1 MDERLVELVLRA
13 VDLIPPGRV
22 AAYGDLGR
30 IVGIGP
36 RQVGAVMSRYGD
48 GSTWWRVTRAS
59 GGFSPDLLE
68 RARPHW
74 LEEGIALRSNGRGC
88 RIEEHRADLEQ
99 LERQWRAGVADL
111 APGDRAPRPEPRG
124 SRPRPRR
131 AGSRGSG
138 R

>member
-48 GSTWWRVTRAS
+48 EVTWWRVTNAS
-59 GGFSPDLLE
+59 GGFAPDLLE

-74 LEEGIALRSNGRGC
+74 LEEKIMVRPSGGGC
-88 RIEEHRADLEQ
+88 RIAEHRVDLDW
-99 LERQWRAGVADL
+99 LEARWREAVAEL
-111 APGDRAPRPEPRG
+111 EPPEE
-124 SRPRPRR
+124 
-131 AGSRGSG
+131 
-138 R
+138 

>member
-36 RQVGAVMSRYGD
+36 RQVGAVMSRHGD
-48 GSTWWRVTRAS
+48 AVAWWRVTNAS
-59 GGFSPDLLE
+59 GGFAPDLLE

-74 LEEGIALRSNGRGC
+74 LEEGIELSPGGGGC
-88 RIEEHRADLEQ
+88 RITEHRADLAR
-99 LERQWRAGVADL
+99 LAVGWRESVADL
-111 APGDRAPRPEPRG
+111 DPPGE
-124 SRPRPRR
+124 
-131 AGSRGSG
+131 
-138 R
+138 

>member
-22 AAYGDLGR
+22 AAYGDLGA

-48 GSTWWRVTRAS
+48 GSAWWRVTDAV
-59 GGFSPDLLE
+59 GNFSPDLLE

-74 LEEGIALRSNGRGC
+74 LEEGIRIKANGRGC
-88 RIEEHRADLEQ
+88 RIEDHRADLER
-99 LERQWRAGVADL
+99 LAHQWSAAVADIS
-111 APGDRAPRPEPRG
+111 PGG
-124 SRPRPRR
+124 HVV
-131 AGSRGSG
+131 
-138 R
+138 

>member
-48 GSTWWRVTRAS
+48 GVTWWRVTNAS
-59 GGFSPDLLE
+59 GGFAPDLLE

-74 LEEGIALRSNGRGC
+74 LEEGILVRTSGGGC
-88 RIEEHRADLEQ
+88 RIEEHRADLER
-99 LERQWRAGVADL
+99 LAADWRDAVADL
-111 APGDRAPRPEPRG
+111 APPEE
-124 SRPRPRR
+124 
-131 AGSRGSG
+131 
-138 R
+138 

>member
-13 VDLIPPGRV
+13 VDLIPSGRV

-48 GSTWWRVTRAS
+48 GVTWWRVTNAS
-59 GGFSPDLLE
+59 GGFAPDLLE

-74 LEEGIALRSNGRGC
+74 LEEGILVRTSGGGC
-88 RIEEHRADLEQ
+88 RIEEHRADLER
-99 LERQWRAGVADL
+99 LAADWRDAVADL
-111 APGDRAPRPEPRG
+111 APPEE
-124 SRPRPRR
+124 
-131 AGSRGSG
+131 
-138 R
+138 

>member
-13 VDLIPPGRV
+13 VDLIPRGRV

-48 GSTWWRVTRAS
+48 GVTWWRVTNSS
-59 GGFSPDLLE
+59 GEFAPDLLE

-74 LEEGIALRSNGRGC
+74 LEEGIALSRTGRGC
-88 RIEEHRADLEQ
+88 RIAEHRADLDELAARWRESVAELEHHESEQ
-99 LERQWRAGVADL
+99 DH
-111 APGDRAPRPEPRG
+111 
-124 SRPRPRR
+124 ST
-131 AGSRGSG
+131 
-138 R
+138 

>member
-48 GSTWWRVTRAS
+48 GVTWWRVTNAS
-59 GGFSPDLLE
+59 GGFAPDLLE
-68 RARPHW
+68 RALPHW
-74 LEEGIALRSNGRGC
+74 LEEGILIKPTGGGC
-88 RIEEHRADLEQ
+88 RIREHRVDLDWLASRWREAVADLEP
-99 LERQWRAGVADL
+99 
-111 APGDRAPRPEPRG
+111 PGE
-124 SRPRPRR
+124 
-131 AGSRGSG
+131 
-138 R
+138 

>member
-36 RQVGAVMSRYGD
+36 RQVGAVMSRHGD
-48 GSTWWRVTRAS
+48 SVAWWRVTDAA
-59 GGFSPDLLE
+59 GGFAPDLLE

-74 LEEGIALRSNGRGC
+74 LEEGILNKPDGGGC
-88 RIEEHRADLEQ
+88 RIEEHRADLVRLADE
-99 LERQWRAGVADL
+99 WRDAVADL
-111 APGDRAPRPEPRG
+111 EAQKE
-124 SRPRPRR
+124 
-131 AGSRGSG
+131 
-138 R
+138 